1 MPVELGG
8 LETGVRVIVRDG
20 VREADDELEPVV
32 VLPSD
37 SEVEG
42 FPAPV
47 DTMVV
52 DVSIGDTPDGVTEV
66 LIVPEV

>member
-1 MPVELGG
+1 VPVELGG
-8 LETGVRVIVRDG
+8 LETGVRVIVRDA

-32 VLPSD
+32 VLLSD
-37 SEVEG
+37 SEVVEC
-42 FPAPV
+42 PL
-47 DTMVV
+47 DTVEV